1 MFKRILLFL
10 LTNILVVATVS
21 IMLSILGVH
30 GYLTQH
36 GIDYASL
43 MVFCLVWGMAG
54 AFISLMMSRW
64 MAKRLMGVKVI
75 DPQRASAEERRL
87 VEMVHG
93 LARRAGL
100 TTMPEVG
107 IYPAE
112 QHNAFATGATKNRS
126 LVAVSAGLLR
136 DFPENELLAIL
147 GHEITH
153 ITNGDMVTLTLIQG
167 VVNAFAMFLSRI
179 VAYAVAQAMRG
190 NNDREGGMSTLTY
203 YVCVFIFDIIFT
215 ILGSV
220 VTAAFSRWREFRAD
234 QGGAQLSSRDHMIA
248 ALRRLDQVM
257 TEASSSRRRSPFRRR
272 RRALDVLQISM
283 PGKRGGIRRYFAS
296 HPPIEERI
304 KRLQTSA

>member
-10 LTNILVVATVS
+10 LTNILVIATVS
-21 IMLSILGVH
+21 IMLSVLGVH

-36 GIDYASL
+36 GIDYANL

-75 DPQRASAEERRL
+75 DPQHASAEERRL
-87 VEMVHG
+87 VAMVHS
-93 LARRAGL
+93 LAKRAGL

-107 IYPAE
+107 IYPSE

-136 DFPENELLAIL
+136 DFPENELLAVL

-190 NNDREGGMSTLTY
+190 NDDREGGMSTLTY

-234 QGGAQLSSRDHMIA
+234 QGGGS
-248 ALRRLDQVM
+248 V
-257 TEASSSRRRSPFRRR
+257 E
-272 RRALDVLQISM
+272 
-283 PGKRGGIRRYFAS
+283 
-296 HPPIEERI
+296 
-304 KRLQTSA
+304 